1 MEEVEF
7 CSFCG
12 RVISKEY
19 HFCPYCGTAAEDVP
33 DFEALVSRTVD
44 KAAAVSRQK
53 TYSRLETMETALG
66 QLEKE
71 LDQFLEGHR
80 K

>member
-19 HFCPYCGTAAEDVP
+19 HFCPYCGTAAAGVADLGAVVERS
-33 DFEALVSRTVD
+33 LD
-44 KAAAVSRQK
+44 KAAAVSRRK
-53 TYSRLETMETALG
+53 TYDRLETMESALG
-66 QLEKE
+66 KMERE
-71 LDQFLEGHR
+71 LDQFLEGQR